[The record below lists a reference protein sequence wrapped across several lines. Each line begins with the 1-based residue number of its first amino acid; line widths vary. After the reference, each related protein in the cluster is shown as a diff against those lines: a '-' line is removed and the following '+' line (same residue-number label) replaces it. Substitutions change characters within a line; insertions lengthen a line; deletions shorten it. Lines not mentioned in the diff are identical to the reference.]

1 MDLRNKQIL
10 GKLQIN
16 GENWQEGTPGIAQSP
31 HLSLGKGELWF
42 WFGFVVFFGFV
53 VGFWVWFFFSILHH
67 SYIFPAGGKR
77 KRNQTVSRLSDAS
90 LSKTEYRVGAPY
102 ETSAKIL
109 ASSLEVP
116 TYD

>member
-1 MDLRNKQIL
+1 MDLRNKQTL

-16 GENWQEGTPGIAQSP
+16 GENWQEGTLGIAQSP
-31 HLSLGKGELWF
+31 HLSLGKGEVLF

-53 VGFWVWFFFSILHH
+53 VGFGVFFFFIFHH

-90 LSKTEYRVGAPY
+90 LSKTEYGVGAPY
-102 ETSAKIL
+102 QTSAKIL